1 MVQVFSIH
9 FYLKHKASE
18 TPFFQCEFSTSS
30 ACPPNTWLKSWRCCF
45 LTTLISISS
54 WSAFPIFQPDFY
66 LITMQCNYGN
76 TGLKSC
82 IFSYK
87 QKELLFYH
95 WVPCILCHLGS
106 ISSFKKR
113 LLVSLIFSL
122 LFFLSLFLPDLYDFL
137 PCAVFSL
144 CSSLTL
150 LFDTLFDLPDI

>member
-1 MVQVFSIH
+1 MFLRIGKRQISNTVVMVQVFSIH

-106 ISSFKKR
+106 ISSFKKNGGNKH
-113 LLVSLIFSL
+113 LGGKN
-122 LFFLSLFLPDLYDFL
+122 FFKGKNFK
-137 PCAVFSL
+137 
-144 CSSLTL
+144 
-150 LFDTLFDLPDI
+150 